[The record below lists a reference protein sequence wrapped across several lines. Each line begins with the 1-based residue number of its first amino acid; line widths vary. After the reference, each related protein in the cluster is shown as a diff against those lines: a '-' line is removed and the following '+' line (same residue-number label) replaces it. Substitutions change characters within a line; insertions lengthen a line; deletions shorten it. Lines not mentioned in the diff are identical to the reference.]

1 MEKCICMSMNELKR
15 LEIVTKVIE
24 KRLVHTEAADI
35 VGVSARQL
43 KRLVKQFKT
52 HKELALVSKKRGA
65 IGNHRLP
72 EGLKE
77 FAISLIEEKYPDFSP
92 TLAWGEA

>member
-1 MEKCICMSMNELKR
+1 MSMNELKR

-24 KRLVHTEAADI
+24 KRLTQMEAAGI
-35 VGVSARQL
+35 VGVSVRQL
-43 KRLVKQFKT
+43 KRLVKQFRT
-52 HKELALVSKKRGA
+52 HKELGLVSKKKGA

-77 FAISLIEEKYPDFSP
+77 FAISLIIDIRKHP
-92 TLAWGEA
+92 TSKRAY